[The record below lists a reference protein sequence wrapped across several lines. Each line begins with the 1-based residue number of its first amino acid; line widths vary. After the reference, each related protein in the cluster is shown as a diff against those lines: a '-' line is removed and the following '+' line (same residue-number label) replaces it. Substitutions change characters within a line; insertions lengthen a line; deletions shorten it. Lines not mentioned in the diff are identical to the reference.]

1 MAEAITLYS
10 TKNPSENSVSNDD
23 LKTKVR
29 TIIDEMGLGKEK
41 PEGSKVKGTAE
52 LRFDRSARAF
62 QIVTDGVTKKD
73 MTELLSKTQFA
84 RTPEAENAWAAEKA
98 DLEARQDLM
107 RSEALKRQS
116 TTKEPG
122 PAVDRARAEKAQIEA
137 GATRYVMYRTPADKG
152 EMVELLKQIDAKAH
166 YHPNAKDDAG
176 NKHPH
181 FSVVTA
187 APGVEKLFAKFMG
200 KTAMERMYAHQPEQ
214 TQAPAAKATE
224 ALRSEV
230 RKGGAMMANFGKSG
244 MPLYANSDEKWVG
257 MADNAT
263 PAQLTS
269 IRQTTARQLASY
281 IDKELKARSESSGM
295 SVDQLKEIVASK
307 GKAEL
312 KNHGTGLV
320 GADIGRKQAYER
332 GLAALDKYLEGRG
345 IVSKESRKEAGA
357 EVAPEGKKAERP
369 QEQARSA
376 AKGNDISS
384 EESSIEAIA
393 VLNNRRR
400 GGASR

>member
-10 TKNPSENSVSNDD
+10 TVAPSENSVSNDD
-23 LKTKVR
+23 LKSKVR
-29 TIIDEMGLGKEK
+29 SIIDEMGLGKEK

-73 MTELLSKTQFA
+73 MSALLEKTQFA
-84 RTPEAENAWAAEKA
+84 RTPEAESAWAAEKA
-98 DLEARQDLM
+98 DLQARQDLI
-107 RSEALKRQS
+107 RGEAKKRES
-116 TTKEPG
+116 TTKESG

-152 EMVELLKQIDAKAH
+152 EMLELLKQVDAKAH
-166 YHPNAKDDAG
+166 YHPNAKDEAG

-214 TQAPAAKATE
+214 AQAPAAKAIE
-224 ALRSEV
+224 ALRGEV
-230 RKGGAMMANFGKSG
+230 RKGGAMMANYGKTG
-244 MPLYANSDEKWVG
+244 MALYADNGDKWIA

-263 PAQLTS
+263 NAQLAA

-295 SVDQLKEIVASK
+295 SVEQLKEIVASK

-312 KNHGTGLV
+312 RNHGTGLV

-345 IVSKESRKEAGA
+345 MVAKENTKAG
-357 EVAPEGKKAERP
+357 GKDTATQAKQAERS
-369 QEQARSA
+369 QEPVRSA
-376 AKGNDISS
+376 AKGNDVTSETSS
-384 EESSIEAIA
+384 MEAMA
-393 VLNNRRR
+393 ALNNHRR
-400 GGASR
+400 GAGR

>member
-10 TKNPSENSVSNDD
+10 TVAPSENSVSNDD
-23 LKTKVR
+23 LKSKVR
-29 TIIDEMGLGKEK
+29 SIIDEMGLGKEK

-73 MTELLSKTQFA
+73 MSALLEKTQFA
-84 RTPEAENAWAAEKA
+84 RTPEAESAWAAEKA
-98 DLEARQDLM
+98 DLQARQDLI
-107 RSEALKRQS
+107 RGEAKKRES
-116 TTKEPG
+116 TTKESG

-152 EMVELLKQIDAKAH
+152 EMLELLKQVDAKAH
-166 YHPNAKDDAG
+166 YHPNAKDEAG

-214 TQAPAAKATE
+214 AQAPAAKATE
-224 ALRSEV
+224 ALRGEV
-230 RKGGAMMANFGKSG
+230 RKGGAMMANYGKTG
-244 MPLYANSDEKWVG
+244 MALYADNGDKWIA

-263 PAQLTS
+263 NAQLAA

-295 SVDQLKEIVASK
+295 SVEQLKEIVASK

-312 KNHGTGLV
+312 RNHGTGLV

-345 IVSKESRKEAGA
+345 MVAKENTKAAGKDTA
-357 EVAPEGKKAERP
+357 TQAKQAERS
-369 QEQARSA
+369 QEPVRSA
-376 AKGNDISS
+376 AKGNDVTSETSS
-384 EESSIEAIA
+384 MEAMA
-393 VLNNRRR
+393 ALNNHRR
-400 GGASR
+400 GAGR